1 MRSDDNELDVNE
13 AITELQRRAREMLR
27 AQQEAFLA
35 AVKAW
40 REGAGKGAPSWP
52 EPSLPDFRPRPD
64 ELAEASYAFAAKL
77 LADQSRFMQELSKT
91 MATRNENDD

>member
-1 MRSDDNELDVNE
+1 METDHSDANE
-13 AITELQRRAREMLR
+13 AQAEFERRARALLR

-40 REGAGKGAPSWP
+40 RESASSGAPVWP
-52 EPSLPDFRPRPD
+52 PRPLGLSPKPE

-77 LADQSRFMQELSKT
+77 LADQSRFMAELSDAMTSEQMRK
-91 MATRNENDD
+91 D

>member
-1 MRSDDNELDVNE
+1 VGVGSDDNDANE
-13 AITELQRRAREMLR
+13 AMAEFQRRAHELLR

-40 REGAGKGAPSWP
+40 REGASTVAPAWP
-52 EPSLPDFRPRPD
+52 PSPLGLSPKPD

-77 LADQSRFMQELSKT
+77 LADQSRFMEELSIA
-91 MATRNENDD
+91 MSSDENRRD

>member
-1 MRSDDNELDVNE
+1 MGSGDDNDANE
-13 AITELQRRAREMLR
+13 AMAEFQRRARALLR

-40 REGAGKGAPSWP
+40 REGASQGAPAWP
-52 EPSLPDFRPRPD
+52 PAPLGLTPKPD

-77 LADQSRFMQELSKT
+77 LADQSRFMEELST
-91 MATRNENDD
+91 AMSNDEKHED

>member
-1 MRSDDNELDVNE
+1 MGSDGNDVNE
-13 AITELQRRAREMLR
+13 AIAEFQRRTREMLR

-35 AVKAW
+35 AAKAW
-40 REGAGKGAPSWP
+40 REGAGKGAPPWP
-52 EPSLPDFRPRPD
+52 EPNPPGFSPKPE

-91 MATRNENDD
+91 MAKRNENDD

>member
-1 MRSDDNELDVNE
+1 VGSDDNDVSE
-13 AITELQRRAREMLR
+13 AWPEFQRRTRELLR

-35 AVKAW
+35 AAKAW
-40 REGAGKGAPSWP
+40 REGASKGAPPWP
-52 EPSLPDFRPRPD
+52 QPSPPGLSPRPE

-91 MATRNENDD
+91 MAKGNANDD

>member
-1 MRSDDNELDVNE
+1 MASDDNDASE
-13 AITELQRRAREMLR
+13 AMAEFQRRARELLR

-40 REGAGKGAPSWP
+40 REGASGVAPVWP
-52 EPSLPDFRPRPD
+52 PSPLGLSPKPE

-77 LADQSRFMQELSKT
+77 LADQSRFMEELSTAMGSEEKHK
-91 MATRNENDD
+91 D

>member
-1 MRSDDNELDVNE
+1 MGSDGNDVNE
-13 AITELQRRAREMLR
+13 AVTEFQRLAREMLR

-35 AVKAW
+35 AARAW
-40 REGAGKGAPSWP
+40 REGAGKVAPPWP
-52 EPSLPDFRPRPD
+52 EPNPPGLGPKPE

-91 MATRNENDD
+91 MAKYHENDN